1 MQQQNSLINSPPSP
15 QMPYTATREQDNII
29 QFKEETCHLSNSPR
43 QKIICKKQKFYRK
56 KAEKKQKVCF

>member
-29 QFKEETCHLSNSPR
+29 QFKEADINATESLAYNNFIPSPNWKNFIR
-43 QKIICKKQKFYRK
+43 Y
-56 KAEKKQKVCF
+56 VG